1 VSALRADF
9 EPEARRYIKFT
20 FLVGQ
25 SCRSALN
32 SWAATQRRP
41 TQGRSKVAA
50 QPRGAG
56 NFSGFLPKAATA
68 HSSKCKN
75 KAKNKAKFAFH
86 ASQPYFTR
94 GLAGLNPAGPYD
106 MEAPLLILASASPRR
121 SELLRQLR
129 PRFHVVPSTVAETR
143 EQHWSA
149 GELARINACR
159 KARAI
164 STQFPDALVIGV
176 DTLVAAGPAIF
187 GKPRSRTEA
196 RDMLAFL
203 QGRTHQVTTGV
214 CLICWRARRQKVF
227 CEQTDV
233 TFRPLTPAKIR
244 RYHRAVNPLDKA
256 GAYGIQE
263 NGAEL
268 VESISGSFT
277 NVVGLPLEKLGAEL
291 DSFLAALAIP
301 RPPALPFAPGRPSR
315 PASDHYRGAGA

>member
-1 VSALRADF
+1 
-9 EPEARRYIKFT
+9 
-20 FLVGQ
+20 
-25 SCRSALN
+25 
-32 SWAATQRRP
+32 
-41 TQGRSKVAA
+41 
-50 QPRGAG
+50 
-56 NFSGFLPKAATA
+56 
-68 HSSKCKN
+68 
-75 KAKNKAKFAFH
+75 
-86 ASQPYFTR
+86 
-94 GLAGLNPAGPYD
+94 LAGLNPAGPYD

-129 PRFHVVPSTVAETR
+129 PRFQIVPSTVPETR
-143 EQHWSA
+143 AEQWSA

-176 DTLVAAGPAIF
+176 DTLVALGPAIF
-187 GKPRSRTEA
+187 GKPRTRTEA
-196 RDMLAFL
+196 REMLAFL

-227 CEQTDV
+227 SEQTDV
-233 TFRPLTPAKIR
+233 TFRPLTPAQIR

-291 DSFLAALAIP
+291 DAFVAILAIP
-301 RPPALPFAPGRPSR
+301 RPPAVPFAPAPRPR
-315 PASDHYRGAGA
+315 PATGASRRAMP